1 LCDARSPRLFAAIKS
16 RLRRSFIACVRLIRE
31 DERIGA
37 RVTLTETL
45 SPSGVRIATIDR
57 YYQSDIILIGDRVAG
72 TRLPKGASR

>member
-1 LCDARSPRLFAAIKS
+1 M
-16 RLRRSFIACVRLIRE
+16 RLIRE